1 MPKIGSCQDSHGLNT
16 LDGAVMPATSRG
28 TRRALAIAGTAAL
41 ASAALPALPIHVP
54 ELYHLHGN
62 STLNATA
69 LNATALRP
77 LPRVVAPHVGVAL
90 PGAVA
95 LHAPGRP
102 LAAVA
107 PLAPLT
113 PGIMGWRVYC
123 LAWVWAALMGMNP
136 ASLSYTQP
144 PTMTPTGSSDGAS
157 FAQIMLIVWF
167 WFLWVATPALQ
178 IPLLVFMLLF
188 TLAKKMFC
196 PFFVFL
202 IWFIIAASSG

>member
-1 MPKIGSCQDSHGLNT
+1 
-16 LDGAVMPATSRG
+16 MPATSRG

-62 STLNATA
+62 STALNATPLNATA

-123 LAWVWAALMGMNP
+123 MAWVWAALMGMNP

>member
-1 MPKIGSCQDSHGLNT
+1 
-16 LDGAVMPATSRG
+16 MPATSRG

-41 ASAALPALPIHVP
+41 ASAALPALPVHVP
-54 ELYHLHGN
+54 ELYHLDGN
-62 STLNATA
+62 STALNATA

-95 LHAPGRP
+95 QHAPGRP

-107 PLAPLT
+107 PLAPLA

-123 LAWVWAALMGMNP
+123 MAWVWAALMGMNP

>member
-1 MPKIGSCQDSHGLNT
+1 
-16 LDGAVMPATSRG
+16 MPATSRG

-41 ASAALPALPIHVP
+41 ASAALPALPIYVP
-54 ELYHLHGN
+54 ELYHLDGN
-62 STLNATA
+62 STALNATA
-69 LNATALRP
+69 LNATALNVTALNATALKATALRP

-113 PGIMGWRVYC
+113 PGVMGWRVYC
-123 LAWVWAALMGMNP
+123 MAWVWAALMGMNP

-202 IWFIIAASSG
+202 IWFIIAAASSG

>member
-1 MPKIGSCQDSHGLNT
+1 MQ
-16 LDGAVMPATSRG
+16 
-28 TRRALAIAGTAAL
+28 
-41 ASAALPALPIHVP
+41 
-54 ELYHLHGN
+54 GN
-62 STLNATA
+62 STALNATA

-107 PLAPLT
+107 PLAPLA

-123 LAWVWAALMGMNP
+123 MAWVWAALMGMNP

>member
-1 MPKIGSCQDSHGLNT
+1 MINAGVFYAQNWQLNPRQPEQ
-16 LDGAVMPATSRG
+16 LGRRVMPATSRG

-62 STLNATA
+62 STALNATA
-69 LNATALRP
+69 LNATVLNATALNALKATALRP

-107 PLAPLT
+107 
-113 PGIMGWRVYC
+113 RRSR
-123 LAWVWAALMGMNP
+123 P
-136 ASLSYTQP
+136 A
-144 PTMTPTGSSDGAS
+144 
-157 FAQIMLIVWF
+157 
-167 WFLWVATPALQ
+167 
-178 IPLLVFMLLF
+178 
-188 TLAKKMFC
+188 
-196 PFFVFL
+196 
-202 IWFIIAASSG
+202 

>member
-1 MPKIGSCQDSHGLNT
+1 
-16 LDGAVMPATSRG
+16 MPATSRG

-62 STLNATA
+62 STALNATA
-69 LNATALRP
+69 VNETALRP

-95 LHAPGRP
+95 LAHAPGRP

-107 PLAPLT
+107 PHAPLV
-113 PGIMGWRVYC
+113 PGVMGWRVYC
-123 LAWVWAALMGMNP
+123 MAWVWAALMGMNP

-202 IWFIIAASSG
+202 IWFIIAAASSG

>member
-1 MPKIGSCQDSHGLNT
+1 
-16 LDGAVMPATSRG
+16 MPATSRG
-28 TRRALAIAGTAAL
+28 TRRTLAIAGTAAL

-54 ELYHLHGN
+54 ELFHLHGN
-62 STLNATA
+62 LTALNATA

-95 LHAPGRP
+95 LAHAPGRP

-107 PLAPLT
+107 PLAPLA
-113 PGIMGWRVYC
+113 PGVMGWRVYC
-123 LAWVWAALMGMNP
+123 MAWVWAALMGMNP
-136 ASLSYTQP
+136 ASLPYTQP

-157 FAQIMLIVWF
+157 LAQIMLIVWF

>member
-1 MPKIGSCQDSHGLNT
+1 
-16 LDGAVMPATSRG
+16 MPATSRG

-62 STLNATA
+62 STALNATA
-69 LNATALRP
+69 LNATALNVTALNATALKATALRP

-95 LHAPGRP
+95 LVHTPGRP

-107 PLAPLT
+107 PLAPLA

-123 LAWVWAALMGMNP
+123 TAWVWAALMGMNP

-157 FAQIMLIVWF
+157 FAQIMLIIWF

>member
-1 MPKIGSCQDSHGLNT
+1 
-16 LDGAVMPATSRG
+16 
-28 TRRALAIAGTAAL
+28 
-41 ASAALPALPIHVP
+41 
-54 ELYHLHGN
+54 
-62 STLNATA
+62 
-69 LNATALRP
+69 
-77 LPRVVAPHVGVAL
+77 
-90 PGAVA
+90 
-95 LHAPGRP
+95 
-102 LAAVA
+102 
-107 PLAPLT
+107 
-113 PGIMGWRVYC
+113 MGWRVYC
-123 LAWVWAALMGMNP
+123 MAWVWAALMGMNP

-157 FAQIMLIVWF
+157 FAQIMLIIWF

>member
-1 MPKIGSCQDSHGLNT
+1 
-16 LDGAVMPATSRG
+16 MPATSRG

-62 STLNATA
+62 STAVNATALNATALNA

-113 PGIMGWRVYC
+113 
-123 LAWVWAALMGMNP
+123 L
-136 ASLSYTQP
+136 SL
-144 PTMTPTGSSDGAS
+144 
-157 FAQIMLIVWF
+157 IHI
-167 WFLWVATPALQ
+167 
-178 IPLLVFMLLF
+178 
-188 TLAKKMFC
+188 
-196 PFFVFL
+196 
-202 IWFIIAASSG
+202 